1 VCLKQVGVCVSCP
14 SGKQTMHSPCVPSLD
29 CVANAPVSAPRTA
42 LTSSSGVD
50 IGIPRMATRLLV
62 VVVVSDAPSPP
73 RMATRLL
80 VVVVVSDA
88 PSPPPPPPPP
98 PPLLLLLLPPPL
110 RPPPPP
116 PPPLLL
122 LLPPWPPPLLPPLP
136 LLLPLPPPL
145 EPLAVPPPLVLAVV
159 LLPNTSAPKFQ
170 SYNVSAGAMSAPSS
184 SHARRD
190 ADVPALTSEDSQ
202 GGTTV

>member
-98 PPLLLLLLPPPL
+98 PTPPFLLLLL
-110 RPPPPP
+110 
-116 PPPLLL
+116 
-122 LLPPWPPPLLPPLP
+122 PWPPPLLPLLPPPPLP
-136 LLLPLPPPL
+136 LLLLLPLPPPL
-145 EPLAVPPPLVLAVV
+145 EPLAVPP
-159 LLPNTSAPKFQ
+159 LPNTSAPKFQ

-202 GGTTV
+202 GGTAV